1 MLHVLSITAPIYLLI
16 ALGYG
21 VVKAGWLSGPEVRVL
36 GRFTAQISLPA
47 LIFRSVSSRPLSEV
61 VQLDYA
67 AIYLLGSL
75 VVLGLMVGRALWAG
89 RRLDMAA
96 FQGLGSANS
105 NSAFVGY
112 PLIEPVVGPMASVA
126 LVMHVLVENL
136 FIVPLALA
144 LGAARQHRGEWQRV
158 LRQTAVTLARTP
170 MIVALAVG
178 VVVTAVGLP
187 LPGFLTRSM
196 DLLGRSAAPVALFVI
211 GGTLVGLR
219 LQGIRTDILAVVVG
233 KLVLHPLA
241 IWGLL
246 SLWPLATPALNVAAV
261 MNAAMPM
268 LSVYPVL
275 ALRFGL
281 EQFCAAALLG
291 ATVVSFFTVSLL
303 TAVVSH
309 GWVGGVLHL

>member
-21 VVKAGWLSGPEVRVL
+21 VVKAGWLTGAEVRVL
-36 GRFTAQISLPA
+36 GRFTAQVSLPA
-47 LIFRSVSSRPLSEV
+47 LIFRSVSSRPLTEV
-61 VQLDYA
+61 VRLDYA
-67 AIYLLGSL
+67 VLYLAGSL
-75 VVLGLMVGRALWAG
+75 LVMGLMVVRALRSG
-89 RRLDMAA
+89 HRLDMAA
-96 FQGLGSANS
+96 FQGLGSTNS

-112 PLIEPVVGPMASVA
+112 PLIEPVIGPMASVA

-158 LRQTAVTLARTP
+158 LRQTGLTLIRTP
-170 MIVALAVG
+170 MIVGLAAG
-178 VVVTAVGLP
+178 VVVTASGVN
-187 LPGFLTRSM
+187 LPGFLTRSV
-196 DLLGRSAAPVALFVI
+196 DLLSSSAAPVALFVI

-219 LQGIRTDILAVVVG
+219 LQGIRVDMAAVVAG
-233 KLVLHPLA
+233 KLLLHPLA
-241 IWGLL
+241 VWGLL
-246 SLWPLATPALNVAAV
+246 TLWPLATPALNVAAV

-303 TAVVSH
+303 TAAVSH
-309 GWVGGVLHL
+309 GWLGGVLQW